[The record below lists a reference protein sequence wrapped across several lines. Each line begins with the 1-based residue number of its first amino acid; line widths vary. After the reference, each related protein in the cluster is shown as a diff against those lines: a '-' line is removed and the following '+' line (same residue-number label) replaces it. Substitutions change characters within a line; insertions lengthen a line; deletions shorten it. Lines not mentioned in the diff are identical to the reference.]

1 MRFGPFKRFGPLQ
14 ILFTTTG
21 QNTDSN
27 TLFTYDGTVSNNNWD
42 SHLDLS
48 YKPVFFDPN
57 LTIMFEDETKRS
69 KAISACNNG
78 ASEDTDPAARRE
90 CYFDFKVTEDAALAA
105 ATSET
110 KSALDETKSTLGLYN
125 IYFTWSNIYK
135 CR

>member
-1 MRFGPFKRFGPLQ
+1 
-14 ILFTTTG
+14 
-21 QNTDSN
+21 
-27 TLFTYDGTVSNNNWD
+27 
-42 SHLDLS
+42 
-48 YKPVFFDPN
+48 
-57 LTIMFEDETKRS
+57 MFEDETKRS
-69 KAISACNNG
+69 NAISACNNG

-90 CYFDFKVTEDAALAA
+90 CYFDFKVTEDPALAA

>member
-27 TLFTYDGTVSNNNWD
+27 TLFTYDGTGSNSNWN
-42 SHLDLS
+42 SHLDPS
-48 YKPVFFDPN
+48 YDPVFFNPN

-90 CYFDFKVTEDAALAA
+90 CYFDFKVTEDPALAA